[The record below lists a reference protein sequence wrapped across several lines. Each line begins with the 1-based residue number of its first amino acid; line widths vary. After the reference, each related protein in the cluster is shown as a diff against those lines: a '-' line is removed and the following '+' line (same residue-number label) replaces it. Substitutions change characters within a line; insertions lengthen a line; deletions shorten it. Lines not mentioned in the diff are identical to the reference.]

1 MDMLMNDTENLHQKL
16 NELKVATIVCSRLPL
31 LGNEVKLMKIMSHED
46 IDVYPPWKCQMRTWD
61 PPKSLV
67 EMNLG
72 EVKCQMSYVVRLNK
86 WNWRTGVKELQ
97 ILYQTYE
104 RELGRQVETRYAQP
118 YFSED
123 AIHLSKDIA
132 MIGEHAEFKF
142 DYKVIS
148 KREVETGLVVEL
160 SFVAETQDAPPF
172 FHGHNYWKLKSVK
185 TWPVFNIPTP
195 NEPVMEG
202 DGGFYSVVQ
211 CLGQSVFQYLN
222 YYDKGRM

>member
-1 MDMLMNDTENLHQKL
+1 
-16 NELKVATIVCSRLPL
+16 
-31 LGNEVKLMKIMSHED
+31 
-46 IDVYPPWKCQMRTWD
+46 
-61 PPKSLV
+61 
-67 EMNLG
+67 MNLG
-72 EVKCQMSYVVRLNK
+72 EVKCQISYVVRLNK

-123 AIHLSKDIA
+123 AIHLSKDIV
-132 MIGEHAEFKF
+132 MIGEHAEFKC